1 MKQWSNLLLATACL
15 SLVLSGC
22 SGTGETRDDAA
33 VEEAGSGG
41 NGTAALS
48 GSTQTQGYG
57 GTEEFSGHPLDDP
70 ASPLSQRVV
79 YFSYDSIEIRSEDRP
94 VLEAHAAYL
103 ADHPEANVV
112 LEGHADERGTR
123 EYNLA
128 LGESRAASTRRLM
141 ALLGASEQ
149 QLRQV
154 SYGEERPA
162 VIGQDESSWQMN
174 RRVELDY
181 TTR

>member
-1 MKQWSNLLLATACL
+1 MKRWSYMLLAAGCL

-22 SGTGETRDDAA
+22 GGTGETREDAA
-33 VEEAGSGG
+33 VDEGGSGSYGGSLAGS
-41 NGTAALS
+41 TE
-48 GSTQTQGYG
+48 TQGYG
-57 GTEEFSGHPLDDP
+57 GSGEFSGHPLDDP

-79 YFSYDSIEIRSEDRP
+79 YFAYDSSEIRPEDRP

-103 ADHPEANVV
+103 ADHPTANVV

-128 LGESRAASTRRLM
+128 LGERRAASTRRLM
-141 ALLGASEQ
+141 SLLGASEQ

-162 VIGQDESSWQMN
+162 VVGQDESSWQMN

-181 TTR
+181 TNR